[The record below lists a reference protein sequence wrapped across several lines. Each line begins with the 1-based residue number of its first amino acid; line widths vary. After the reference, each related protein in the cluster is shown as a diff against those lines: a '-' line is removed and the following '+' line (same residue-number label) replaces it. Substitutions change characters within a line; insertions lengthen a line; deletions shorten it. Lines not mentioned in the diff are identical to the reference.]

1 MYRGGGINH
10 IFISIDRAL
19 IRNHILGSKIQSKYT
34 HGLQDKK
41 RSKSRLFGWFSN
53 TLKPLTLSLW
63 AFFQPSFR
71 LFESV
76 RKILPKAFESKS
88 TICILYQLCRCV
100 FKKRD
105 FLPFCKFP
113 WDRRKGI
120 FFAFNLEF
128 DLLEFFFY
136 LNRECVCYV
145 MPTAAAIILNRR
157 KFPLLGKDRE
167 ELSCWGYLH
176 DAVVKALLHSLTR
189 SS

>member
-1 MYRGGGINH
+1 MYRG
-10 IFISIDRAL
+10 AL
-19 IRNHILGSKIQSKYT
+19 IISSFPLTVLWLGSKIQSKYT

-128 DLLEFFFY
+128 DLLEFFF
-136 LNRECVCYV
+136 
-145 MPTAAAIILNRR
+145 
-157 KFPLLGKDRE
+157 
-167 ELSCWGYLH
+167 LSESWMRMLCNAYCCH
-176 DAVVKALLHSLTR
+176 NPE
-189 SS
+189 